1 MQKIMPNDWT
11 LRLEIRFTDSRPVL
25 DVKYDIEK
33 RVNRLLPRDPE
44 RPGELVFRAYSK
56 SYTSDGGTTA
66 ELRLEAA
73 YETDNLYALQYD
85 VDGSA
90 DPSRE
95 KTWEENISRM
105 FTRWTSGL
113 AITED
118 RAPSSPERYR
128 QVVEE
133 TVVRE
138 FDLANRINKDDD
150 EAIRLVQ
157 EAILTGLRQGKSF
170 FTAHHEGGTHI
181 QFLGGNFVLAD
192 YGESTD
198 RQEFTSTEEFL
209 ARLRQFYDHESRRE
223 WSPHKPPEIEAWRF
237 IERQMRG

>member
-1 MQKIMPNDWT
+1 MPNDWT
-11 LRLEIRFTDSRPVL
+11 FRQEIRFTDSRPVL

-44 RPGELVFRAYSK
+44 RPGGLVFRAYSK

-73 YETDNLYALQYD
+73 YETHNLYALQYD

-90 DPSRE
+90 DPSKE
-95 KTWEENISRM
+95 KTWEENIGRM

-118 RAPSSPERYR
+118 RAPSSPELYR

-133 TVVRE
+133 TVARE
-138 FDLANRINKDDD
+138 FDWLITLIRMTTRRFAWFRTRFSKGCARASPFSPRIMK
-150 EAIRLVQ
+150 EERIS
-157 EAILTGLRQGKSF
+157 SF
-170 FTAHHEGGTHI
+170 
-181 QFLGGNFVLAD
+181 
-192 YGESTD
+192 
-198 RQEFTSTEEFL
+198 
-209 ARLRQFYDHESRRE
+209 
-223 WSPHKPPEIEAWRF
+223 
-237 IERQMRG
+237 